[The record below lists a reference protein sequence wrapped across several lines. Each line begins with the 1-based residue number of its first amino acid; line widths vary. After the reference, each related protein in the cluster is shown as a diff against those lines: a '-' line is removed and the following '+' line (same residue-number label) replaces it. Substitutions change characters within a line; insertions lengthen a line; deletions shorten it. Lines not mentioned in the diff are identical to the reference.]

1 VTEKIPATGFV
12 VGTAFLFGAG
22 YAALVLLG
30 LGAIAVTANTDNPVP
45 AVAGGLAPVALVISG
60 LAATVGMITHGL
72 RRDNR
77 IRLVPVLV
85 VAAFTL
91 AAYMAALALILL
103 TGGDWDAQA
112 YGPRLVTAVLAP
124 ASIVVLVSAAAA
136 AWAYVGTLRWQAR
149 NAETKQFG
157 HPED

>member
-1 VTEKIPATGFV
+1 MSEKIPATAFV

-45 AVAGGLAPVALVISG
+45 AVAGGFGPLALIISG
-60 LAATVGMITHGL
+60 LAATVGMIVHGL
-72 RRDNR
+72 HRDNR
-77 IRLVPVLV
+77 IRLAPVLIIAG
-85 VAAFTL
+85 VALLT
-91 AAYMAALALILL
+91 YVAALALIMLVS
-103 TGGDWDAQA
+103 GDWDAQS

-136 AWAYVGTLRWQAR
+136 AWAYVGTLRWQAW
-149 NAETKQFG
+149 NAETKQFA
-157 HPED
+157 HPDD